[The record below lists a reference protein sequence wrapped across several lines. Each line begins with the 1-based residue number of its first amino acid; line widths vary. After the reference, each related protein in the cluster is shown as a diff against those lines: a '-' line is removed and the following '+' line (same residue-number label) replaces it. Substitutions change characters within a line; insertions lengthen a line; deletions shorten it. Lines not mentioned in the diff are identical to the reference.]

1 MLKTAPDLPLSED
14 EWREYLF
21 REAFGQVVAVGVNR
35 NTPVITPVHFIEGAG
50 GTLEFHL
57 HRANPFLDAL
67 RELPRAT
74 MSVVSAQAFIPSSW
88 NAEPEEDAM
97 WSAPTSYYAAVQATG
112 TTEFLES
119 EALADHLNREVA
131 FFQPSVS
138 IHRVE
143 AGRSY
148 FGRAL
153 AAIVGVRISIEQV
166 QAKFKFGGNRAKE
179 HRLTIAANLAQRG
192 APNDLAALAHLLR
205 RTVTAEE
212 RPRS

>member
-1 MLKTAPDLPLSED
+1 MLKTAPDLPLNEN

-35 NTPVITPVHFIEGAG
+35 STPVITPVHFIEGAG

-57 HRANPFLDAL
+57 HRANPLLDAL
-67 RELPRAT
+67 RELPWAT

-88 NAEPEEDAM
+88 NAEPEDDAM

-112 TTEFLES
+112 STELLEA

-131 FFQPSVS
+131 FFQPSIP
-138 IHRVE
+138 IHHVE
-143 AGRSY
+143 ANRSH

-153 AAIVGVRISIEQV
+153 AAIIGVRLTIEQV
-166 QAKFKFGGNRAKE
+166 EAKFKFGGNRAKE
-179 HRLTIAANLAQRG
+179 HRLKIAGNLAQRG
-192 APNDLAALAHLLR
+192 ASNDLAALAHLLR
-205 RTVTAEE
+205 RSAVAEE
-212 RPRS
+212 RL